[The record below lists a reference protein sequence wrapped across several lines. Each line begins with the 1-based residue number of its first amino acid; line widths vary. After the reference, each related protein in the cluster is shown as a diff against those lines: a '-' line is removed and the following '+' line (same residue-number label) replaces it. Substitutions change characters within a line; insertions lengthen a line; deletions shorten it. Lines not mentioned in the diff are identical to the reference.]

1 MASLRFSPGLL
12 SSIRDLG
19 SNLTNSSAGA
29 ARSSLTG
36 AGAAPA
42 SLGGML
48 ARNVGTMLGRDMRTL
63 EEKKRQE
70 LAAID
75 PSDPQKMAKMYGV
88 MVKYGTPEQQIAASE
103 KLKDLSQQAQKQ
115 QQLTNLRSSLK
126 TRAKALKLPE
136 SYNETIDNANIEQLG
151 NLAEDLRTAEFEGL
165 NRTRKQPAINALG
178 KTYGLDPEDIEGL
191 SFEQVEKMGATGE
204 GTESKRFQRQ
214 DGSVVQLPVR
224 GGKVYYKAAGKEEGS
239 WQTPQEAG
247 VVEEDPN
254 VQTVI
259 NRVEKMGGK
268 IDDTIASSFDTSYNE
283 MVDIKEQAI
292 ENNRALQLVDEGIL
306 AGRFSGIEK
315 EIDMIASALTGEPT
329 KLETQNTLELMRQ
342 RAKKVLE
349 NISALGA
356 GSGVSNT
363 DLRFMEEI
371 TAKDLT
377 SVTKQDVLRL
387 LLLERD
393 VIERSRQGFIDD
405 LEFLQKKEYIDQD
418 TYDYF
423 SNKTAIPERYSID
436 EEDVD
441 EIDLSGFSPNLQEFI
456 RENRTP

>member
-1 MASLRFSPGLL
+1 MGILDRIGAFKPSPVTGQPQSGGLL
-12 SSIRDLG
+12 
-19 SNLTNSSAGA
+19 
-29 ARSSLTG
+29 TG
-36 AGAAPA
+36 MAPA
-42 SLGGML
+42 EAVF
-48 ARNVGTMLGRDMRTL
+48 ARNVGGLVGMDMRSTQ
-63 EEKKRQE
+63 EKIQQE

-75 PSDPQKMAKMYGV
+75 PNDPQKMAKMYGV
-88 MVKYGTPEQQIAASE
+88 LVKHGTPQQQIAASE
-103 KLKDLSQQAQKQ
+103 KLKELAQQAGAQKQ
-115 QQLTNLRSSLK
+115 LTDLRSSLK

-136 SYNETIDNANIEQLG
+136 SYNETIDNAGIEQLG
-151 NLAEDLRTAEFEGL
+151 KLAEDLRTAEFEGL
-165 NRTRKQPAINALG
+165 SRTRRQPAINSLG
-178 KTYGLDPEDIEGL
+178 KAYGLDSEDIEGL
-191 SFEQVEKMGATGE
+191 SFEEVEKMGATGE
-204 GTESKRFQRQ
+204 GAESKRFQRQ

-224 GGKVYYKAAGKEEGS
+224 GGKVYYKAPGKEEGS
-239 WQTPQEAG
+239 WLTPQDAG

-254 VQTVI
+254 VQTIV

-306 AGRFSGIEK
+306 AGRFSGIER
-315 EIDMIASALTGEPT
+315 EIDMIASALTGTPT

-342 RAKKVLE
+342 RANKVLE

-377 SVTKQDVLRL
+377 AVTKDDVLRL

-393 VIERSRQGFIDD
+393 VIERSRQGFLDD
-405 LEFLQKKEYIDQD
+405 LEFLQKKEYMDQD
-418 TYDYF
+418 TVDYF
-423 SNKTAIPERYSID
+423 SNKTAIPERYVFD
-436 EEDVD
+436 EEDVED
-441 EIDLSGFSPNLQEFI
+441 IDLSVFNQNTQDFI
-456 RENRTP
+456 RKYK